1 MAKPGG
7 RLRKLVLLLVVL
19 GAAVVAIP
27 FLPLSPLKSA
37 AELRLSAMLGRRVT
51 IDSARLNLLGG
62 PHLTLTGMTAQE
74 DKDFGG
80 GVFLKADEVR
90 AGFDILQYLRTRQIL
105 IDSITLKSP
114 QIALVK
120 NTDGVWSWTT
130 LGKQLPEQPVVS
142 RLVTQAIA
150 RLTILSPVSSAE
162 ISSSGLRSLN
172 IESASVRVVDE
183 SPQAPSEIL
192 YKNIYLS
199 ASLTPYPAGDPRG
212 SSQAKGEV
220 NAKSNEAED
229 ADLLQ
234 ATLPFDLTI
243 DGRNASELGVSGS
256 IGPGPIETK
265 NLRMSE
271 FAINGKIEA
280 EKAAQL
286 TGNGRMSASDL
297 FIGTFNL
304 SEQVAHALK
313 VDQIGDMSP
322 GTLVTSLET
331 DFQFSKGSFNTRGLR
346 IQQLDGLGDATAES
360 GNFKIES
367 ALEVDYHA
375 NIMLTS
381 DATSRIKAIGPMVGL
396 LATILETNNRLSVP
410 INIRGDVRKPD
421 IAVDVNRVF

>member
-1 MAKPGG
+1 M
-7 RLRKLVLLLVVL
+7 
-19 GAAVVAIP
+19 
-27 FLPLSPLKSA
+27 
-37 AELRLSAMLGRRVT
+37 
-51 IDSARLNLLGG
+51 
-62 PHLTLTGMTAQE
+62 
-74 DKDFGG
+74 
-80 GVFLKADEVR
+80 
-90 AGFDILQYLRTRQIL
+90 
-105 IDSITLKSP
+105 
-114 QIALVK
+114 
-120 NTDGVWSWTT
+120 
-130 LGKQLPEQPVVS
+130 
-142 RLVTQAIA
+142 
-150 RLTILSPVSSAE
+150 
-162 ISSSGLRSLN
+162 
-172 IESASVRVVDE
+172 
-183 SPQAPSEIL
+183 
-192 YKNIYLS
+192 
-199 ASLTPYPAGDPRG
+199 
-212 SSQAKGEV
+212 
-220 NAKSNEAED
+220 
-229 ADLLQ
+229 LQ